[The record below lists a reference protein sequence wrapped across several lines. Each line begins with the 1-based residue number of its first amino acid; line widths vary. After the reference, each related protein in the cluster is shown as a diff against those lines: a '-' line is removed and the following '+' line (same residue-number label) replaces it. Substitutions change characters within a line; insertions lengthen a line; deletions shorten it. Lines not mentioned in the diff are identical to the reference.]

1 MQRTRRCSAIAQIA
15 RACVVIRL
23 LSRRY
28 FAFGR
33 CSLHEHALASFC
45 SSLRRLVTRRSALPE
60 PWLQFSVSPATFW
73 QTTAWPRRLRLRPP
87 PPPAYSRERALQE
100 PSRPIGPVAGPFLL
114 RGFRGIGFADLDS
127 SRSRAWLTFS
137 KAVNIALIPSDS
149 DRKHRS
155 PTRRSA
161 AKSGQLRSCPH
172 SRHSPRRRRGGK
184 NRSRTPPPQR
194 LHSAS
199 KNRRPWP
206 PSRTSAR

>member
-1 MQRTRRCSAIAQIA
+1 MI
-15 RACVVIRL
+15 RAAMIL
-23 LSRRY
+23 L
-28 FAFGR
+28 FALR
-33 CSLHEHALASFC
+33 SLHQHRAASVC
-45 SSLRRLVTRRSALPE
+45 SSLRCLGTPRCYMPE
-60 PWLQFSVSPATFW
+60 PWLQCSVSPATFL
-73 QTTAWPRRLRLRPP
+73 ADDSVARRLRLRPP
-87 PPPAYSRERALQE
+87 PPPACSRERALQE

-199 KNRRPWP
+199 KNRSTPWP
-206 PSRTSAR
+206 PSQI